1 MAADF
6 FWVVA
11 EDGLVKCVI
20 ADQGTAD
27 EAQYVRM
34 DLAVFVF
41 GHDEQQHCRDA
52 FEVVILKGRTV
63 GNTGIEAGLVDS
75 LGAAVEQG
83 KALVRKNL
91 AVQPFA
97 ADDGVE

>member
-1 MAADF
+1 
-6 FWVVA
+6 
-11 EDGLVKCVI
+11 
-20 ADQGTAD
+20 
-27 EAQYVRM
+27 M

-41 GHDEQQHCRDA
+41 GHDEQQYGSDA
-52 FEVVILKGRTV
+52 FEVVVLKRRAV
-63 GNTGIEAGLVDS
+63 GYTGIEPGLADG

-83 KALVRKNL
+83 KTLIRKNL

>member
-27 EAQYVRM
+27 EAQYVCM

-41 GHDEQQHCRDA
+41 GHDEKQHRCDA
-52 FEVVILKGRTV
+52 LEVVILKGRTV
-63 GNTGIEAGLVDS
+63 GYTGIEPGLADG

-83 KALVRKNL
+83 EALVRENL

>member
-41 GHDEQQHCRDA
+41 GHDEQQDGGNA
-52 FEVVILKGRTV
+52 FEIVVLKGWAV
-63 GNTGIEAGLVDS
+63 GDARIE
-75 LGAAVEQG
+75 
-83 KALVRKNL
+83 
-91 AVQPFA
+91 
-97 ADDGVE
+97 